1 MDTGTV
7 HKSHYMTQDWHIS
20 SHLKQFTEPWL
31 KFISKVCLD
40 HNLVGPLEEQID
52 IWDMSWHV
60 WASAYVQYVC
70 VYCIIA
76 CLCAHMAGYVDT
88 KYAPSWCPN
97 VLLHLYMVMAK
108 SLSTSLR
115 HGLEATFCKETLPE
129 LWKPLKCLFHW
140 GETDISEASFLRVTK
155 EGRSQVKR
163 TFQRLHSW
171 GLQMMCLTT
180 NKQPGTR
187 PAHSEGKHMQ
197 ALNEL
202 SSSRC
207 RGCCTVGI
215 VSSLLTQTRYVVH
228 VICLLSSP
236 LEVYFCQWSCG

>member
-1 MDTGTV
+1 MSKCICTV
-7 HKSHYMTQDWHIS
+7 CMCV
-20 SHLKQFTEPWL
+20 L
-31 KFISKVCLD
+31 
-40 HNLVGPLEEQID
+40 HNCMSVRTHGWICGYEIRSFMMPKRVTAPVHGNGQVPLNI
-52 IWDMSWHV
+52 
-60 WASAYVQYVC
+60 
-70 VYCIIA
+70 
-76 CLCAHMAGYVDT
+76 T
-88 KYAPSWCPN
+88 K
-97 VLLHLYMVMAK
+97 
-108 SLSTSLR
+108 

-140 GETDISEASFLRVTK
+140 GETDISEASFLRVVQ
-155 EGRSQVKR
+155 EGRSQAKR

-202 SSSRC
+202 SSPRC

>member
-31 KFISKVCLD
+31 KFISKVCLGTD
-40 HNLVGPLEEQID
+40 HGLVRALEEQID

-60 WASAYVQYVC
+60 WASAYVQFVC

-115 HGLEATFCKETLPE
+115 HGLEATFCRDFTWAVDVPRWSRHFRGFTL
-129 LWKPLKCLFHW
+129 
-140 GETDISEASFLRVTK
+140 
-155 EGRSQVKR
+155 EGYKGRYESGHPSYSQCV
-163 TFQRLHSW
+163 
-171 GLQMMCLTT
+171 
-180 NKQPGTR
+180 
-187 PAHSEGKHMQ
+187 
-197 ALNEL
+197 
-202 SSSRC
+202 
-207 RGCCTVGI
+207 
-215 VSSLLTQTRYVVH
+215 
-228 VICLLSSP
+228 
-236 LEVYFCQWSCG
+236 